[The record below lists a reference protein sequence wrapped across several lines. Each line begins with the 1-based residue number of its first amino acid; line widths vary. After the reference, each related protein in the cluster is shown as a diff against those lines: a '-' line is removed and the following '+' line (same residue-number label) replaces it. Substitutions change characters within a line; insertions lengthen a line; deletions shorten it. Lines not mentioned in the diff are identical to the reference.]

1 MTPNDHLGAET
12 IWRWRASPRVMALEL
27 FGFIPDPWQGE
38 ALDAFAHSPRI
49 AMKSCKGPGKSC
61 ILAILAWNFLLC
73 YPQSI
78 AGATSINAPNLYSN
92 LWVELARWK
101 AKAKGNLLE
110 GMFETTTKEI
120 RHREHPE
127 TWKLQARTWKA
138 DATPEQ
144 IGNALAGL
152 HADYVAWFMDETG
165 DYPDAIMP
173 TVEAIF
179 AGGPKVARI
188 VQAGNPTRLS
198 GPLYTAVSKA
208 RHLWKVI
215 DITADP
221 DDPRRTPRVSVEH
234 AREQIGLYGRDNPW
248 VLINIFGQFPPS
260 SLNSLIGPEEVKAAM
275 ARYWRPFQIGA
286 APKVLGVD
294 VARFGDD
301 RSIICCRQGIQVFEF
316 KTYRNLDSTQG
327 ASEVTRAWSA
337 FDADACFVDDTG
349 GFGSGWLDQLRV
361 LGRSPVAVSFAG
373 KAHEH
378 GRFRNMRA
386 EMYFAACDWIRA
398 GGALPESDQLVE
410 ELSATT
416 YTFAKGSSQL
426 ILEDKAQIKARL
438 GRSPDFADALALT
451 FAHPVTPRDYRPR
464 YKQMELEY
472 NPYRELDEDRGLSHT
487 YGYNPYK
494 ESW

>member
-1 MTPNDHLGAET
+1 M
-12 IWRWRASPRVMALEL
+12 
-27 FGFIPDPWQGE
+27 
-38 ALDAFAHSPRI
+38 
-49 AMKSCKGPGKSC
+49 
-61 ILAILAWNFLLC
+61 
-73 YPQSI
+73 
-78 AGATSINAPNLYSN
+78 INESRYN
-92 LWVELARWK
+92 
-101 AKAKGNLLE
+101 
-110 GMFETTTKEI
+110 
-120 RHREHPE
+120 
-127 TWKLQARTWKA
+127 
-138 DATPEQ
+138 
-144 IGNALAGL
+144 
-152 HADYVAWFMDETG
+152 
-165 DYPDAIMP
+165 
-173 TVEAIF
+173 
-179 AGGPKVARI
+179 
-188 VQAGNPTRLS
+188 
-198 GPLYTAVSKA
+198 TAVSKA

-221 DDPRRTPRVSVEH
+221 DDPKRTPRVSVEH

-260 SLNSLIGPEEVKAAM
+260 SLNALIGPEEVRAAM
-275 ARYWRPFQIGA
+275 ARYWRPFHIGA

-398 GGALPESDQLVE
+398 GGALPESDELVE

-438 GRSPDFADALALT
+438 GRSPDLADALALT
-451 FAHPVTPRDYRPR
+451 FAYPVTPRDYRPR
-464 YKQMELEY
+464 YRQMEMEY
-472 NPYRELDEDRGLSHT
+472 NSYREMEEDRGSS
-487 YGYNPYK
+487 YIYDYNPFK
-494 ESW
+494 ERW